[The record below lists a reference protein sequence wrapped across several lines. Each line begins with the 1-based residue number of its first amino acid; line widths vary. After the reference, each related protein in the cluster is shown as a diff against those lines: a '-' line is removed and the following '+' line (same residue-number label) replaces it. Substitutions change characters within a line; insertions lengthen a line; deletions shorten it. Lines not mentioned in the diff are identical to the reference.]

1 MRKAKEVTAVIAIL
15 FLASGGVW
23 LAGLMA
29 IDEPDCFKADVRT
42 DEELAEIY
50 YCKDCEEWIPIRT
63 TNHIFNKMLHIKHE
77 HFVGGIEI
85 ISEPDEPLSNFTC
98 VCGQHIDIAGHISNP
113 TIINCAGCGED
124 WELTSNSL
132 KLVEPNEPSSPS
144 PRYPEDD
151 FSIEINGDDLN
162 LSFED
167 GIVTSDRNINDTVR
181 LMYSGLL
188 LVSKY
193 DIPDKLEFR
202 FAEPNY
208 AELYFDKR
216 GFSHTVKIDWG
227 DTLHLRTGGKWW
239 GFGNIEYSEDGEHN
253 WEYWTESPFIK
264 SNNDNNFEFTSCCV
278 DNELPGAT
286 PGYYRLRMEYLWEGR
301 CDYLFHK
308 TTSIAE
314 LSIREQEILAEIAV
328 LKELLIEG
336 KQE

>member
-98 VCGQHIDIAGHISNP
+98 VCGQHIDIAGEVSNP

-124 WELTSNSL
+124 WELTINSL
-132 KLVEPNEPSSPS
+132 KLVEPNEPNLINPNAQTMIL
-144 PRYPEDD
+144 ED
-151 FSIEINGDDLN
+151 
-162 LSFED
+162 
-167 GIVTSDRNINDTVR
+167 R
-181 LMYSGLL
+181 
-188 LVSKY
+188 
-193 DIPDKLEFR
+193 
-202 FAEPNY
+202 A
-208 AELYFDKR
+208 
-216 GFSHTVKIDWG
+216 
-227 DTLHLRTGGKWW
+227 
-239 GFGNIEYSEDGEHN
+239 FGN
-253 WEYWTESPFIK
+253 
-264 SNNDNNFEFTSCCV
+264 
-278 DNELPGAT
+278 ELA
-286 PGYYRLRMEYLWEGR
+286 
-301 CDYLFHK
+301 
-308 TTSIAE
+308 
-314 LSIREQEILAEIAV
+314 LSTREQEILAEIAV